1 MDIFSKREGPRAE
14 DVKAKRLISENMPV
28 IRKLADQLSGGGYT
42 RMRQQEAKR
51 RETPKLDGLM
61 IYDLKAAV
69 RNDVADPYVKVSLN
83 NRVVL
88 ADKSSGLQIQMLGE
102 IRGNFMSKKLVLAT
116 KENGF
121 FSPLDDAL
129 YALLKHLEGVEI
141 TREFTEKDLANEL
154 ETALDLKST

>member
-51 RETPKLDGLM
+51 REPPKLDGLM
-61 IYDLKAAV
+61 IYDLKASV

-121 FSPLDDAL
+121 LSPLDDDL
-129 YALLKHLEGVEI
+129 YGLLKHLEGVEI
-141 TREFTEKDLANEL
+141 TRDFTEKDLANEL
-154 ETALDLKST
+154 EIVLDLKST

>member
-51 RETPKLDGLM
+51 REQPKLDGLM
-61 IYDLKAAV
+61 IYDLKGSV
-69 RNDVADPYVKVSLN
+69 RNDTPEPYVKVSLN

-121 FSPLDDAL
+121 LSPLDDDL
-129 YALLKHLEGVEI
+129 YTRLKHLEGVEI
-141 TREFTEKDLANEL
+141 TRDFTEKDLANEL
-154 ETALDLKST
+154 ESVLDLKST